1 MILCTGGLQQV
12 KCSGF
17 DAFQA
22 CNDWKMIYAKCA
34 RGAALLMVS
43 CCRATG
49 WMCLVGH
56 ILLSYDV

>member
-17 DAFQA
+17 DASQA

-34 RGAALLMVS
+34 RGGSSADGKLL
-43 CCRATG
+43 
-49 WMCLVGH
+49 
-56 ILLSYDV
+56 